1 MMNKIALITGATS
14 GRGEAFARK
23 LASQNY
29 DLVITGRRADK
40 LKQLADELMVQHKV
54 NIEIMLVELAKEEH
68 VKLLLQKIVAIK
80 NLDLLINNAGF
91 NIRKKFIDIDIQQHI
106 DMMMVHDCV
115 PMRLMHTALK
125 NMLANNHGA
134 IINVSSVSA
143 FWPTLNNGSYNA
155 TKAYLNLLTENV
167 ALDIK
172 ESKVRVQALCLG
184 MTRTDIWG
192 RMGENIDEITAKRGW
207 PYVAMKPEEVV
218 DASLR
223 ALKKNQVI
231 CVPRYNYK
239 LLAWMGTL
247 KRLFSLL

>member
-1 MMNKIALITGATS
+1 VQRAALAKL
-14 GRGEAFARK
+14 FRK

-29 DLVITGRRADK
+29 DLIITGRRADK
-40 LKQLADELMVQHKV
+40 LQQLADELMAQHQD
-54 NIEIMLVELAKEEH
+54 NIEVMLVELANQEDVE
-68 VKLLLQKIVAIK
+68 LLLQKIAALK

-172 ESKVRVQALCLG
+172 ESKVRVQQALCLG

-192 RMGENIDEITAKRGW
+192 RMG
-207 PYVAMKPEEVV
+207 
-218 DASLR
+218 
-223 ALKKNQVI
+223 
-231 CVPRYNYK
+231 
-239 LLAWMGTL
+239 
-247 KRLFSLL
+247 